1 MKTCLDILCPFPA
14 ETLAGRLAPWE
25 CELRRFE
32 DPLDLLPVPEAPTV
46 LLCDKRLLANAE
58 VARGVLA
65 RFNPLHLKV
74 VYLGNYED
82 WGTAG
87 LMDFVVNAALRED
100 AQAGEVF
107 IAVRSALNS
116 LERGRT
122 LSLLE
127 SKLYQFNDDFEKIN
141 AIGKAL
147 TAERDLNKLLRL
159 MLEQSM
165 ALTDADAGSIYL
177 VEEADGAKQ
186 LRFKI
191 TENKSISANYGEFV
205 MPMTTKSIAGYVAC
219 TGIPLLLND
228 VYALSPDLE
237 YSFTRTF
244 DEKTGY
250 RTGSMLVVPMVDHK
264 DRILGV
270 IQLINRKSIGDALIG
285 GPADFER
292 LVIPFMENHK
302 DFIMA
307 IAGEAAVALE
317 NSQLYDSINRL
328 LEGLVEASVTAIESR
343 DPTTS
348 GHSFRVAAMTVRLAE
363 TVDTASE
370 GPYAG
375 QRFESEHLRE
385 IRYASLLHDF
395 GKVGVRE
402 EVLVKARKLY
412 DRQFISIQTRFH
424 WLRRDT
430 EARFAERKL
439 QLIREEGEKAIT
451 RFAELD
457 RELAHTLEKLDGW
470 YEMVCKANEPS
481 VLAEDAPSTL
491 EAIHH
496 YTYLDPDGNTRPL
509 LDSEELQ
516 VLKIPRGTLTVED
529 RKDIESHVLHTWE
542 FLRRIPWTQELAR
555 VPEIAA
561 AHHEYL
567 NGRGYPRGLAA
578 ADIPVGSRMMTIS
591 DIYDALTANDRPY
604 KRAVPHQKALDIL
617 GFEIKDGK
625 VDADLF
631 DIFVS
636 RKVWTVLEAHSA

>member
-1 MKTCLDILCPFPA
+1 VKTCLDILCSFPA
-14 ETLAGRLAPWE
+14 ETLANRLVPWE
-25 CELRRFE
+25 CEVRRFE
-32 DPLDLLPVPEAPTV
+32 DPLELLPVPEAPTV
-46 LLCDKRLLANAE
+46 LLCDRRLLQRPE

-74 VYLGNYED
+74 VYLGEYED
-82 WGTAG
+82 WQDAG
-87 LMDFVVNAALRED
+87 LMDFVISAVLRTDALP
-100 AQAGEVF
+100 GEVYV
-107 IAVRSALNS
+107 AVRSALNS

-122 LSLLE
+122 LAMLE
-127 SKLYQFNDDFEKIN
+127 TKLYQFNDDFERIN

-165 ALTDADAGSIYL
+165 SLTDADAGSIFL
-177 VEEADGAKQ
+177 VEEADGVKQ

-191 TENKSISANYGEFV
+191 TDNHSITRSYDEFV
-205 MPMTTKSIAGYVAC
+205 MPLTPKSIAGYVAT
-219 TGIPLLLND
+219 TGQPLLLND
-228 VYALSPDLE
+228 VYELSPDLE
-237 YSFTRTF
+237 YRFNPSF
-244 DEKTGY
+244 DLDNGY

-270 IQLINRKSIGDALIG
+270 IQLINRKTRGDAVIG
-285 GPADFER
+285 SPEDFKR
-292 LVIPFMENHK
+292 LVIPFLENHK

-307 IAGEAAVALE
+307 IAGEAAVAIE
-317 NSQLYDSINRL
+317 NSHLYDSIERL

-363 TVDTASE
+363 TVDQVAE
-370 GPYAG
+370 GPYQD
-375 QRFESEHLRE
+375 QRFEPEHLRE

-412 DRQFISIQTRFH
+412 DRQFISIQERFL

-430 EARFAERKL
+430 QARAAERKL
-439 QLIREEGEKAIT
+439 ELVRESGERAIS
-451 RFAELD
+451 RFAEVDRQLAEDLQRLD
-457 RELAHTLEKLDGW
+457 DWFEL
-470 YEMVCKANEPS
+470 VCRSNEPS
-481 VLAEDAPSTL
+481 VLAENASAQL
-491 EAIHH
+491 ESIHQFTFMDH
-496 YTYLDPDGNTRPL
+496 GGRTRPL

-516 VLKIPRGTLTVED
+516 ILKIPRGTLTVED

-542 FLRRIPWTQELAR
+542 FLRRIPWTQELSR

-567 NGRGYPRGLAA
+567 NGKGYPMGLPSGS
-578 ADIPVGSRMMTIS
+578 IPVGSRMMTVC

-617 GFEIKDGK
+617 GFEVKDGK
-625 VDADLF
+625 VDPALL
-631 DIFVS
+631 DIFIS
-636 RKVWTVLEAHSA
+636 RQVWTALDPTTA